1 MLIAKRREGPSSLLG
16 TIRDYALLTKPTI
29 VMLML
34 VTGLPALFMAQGA
47 GDPAAGAIALLG
59 TWLAASSASAINH
72 YLDRQIDAVM
82 ERTRH
87 RPIPGAKVAPER
99 ALAFGIALGVLAML
113 ILGLLAN
120 WVAAGV
126 ALASILFYTL
136 VYTAWLKP
144 RTPQNIVIGGAAGAT
159 APLIVWAALS
169 GHLGLGAWLMFAIIF
184 VWTPPHF
191 WALALFRQE
200 DYAKARIPML
210 PVVAGEE
217 TTRRQMLAYT
227 LALVP
232 VTLSLYAL
240 GLSGGFYLAV
250 ALVLN
255 ALFVRQAWRLLRAR
269 SVLEARRMFVLSN
282 VYLMLLFVAL
292 FLDAAWRYAVAPLIR

>member
-34 VTGLPALFMAQGA
+34 VTGLPALFMADGA